1 MATSE
6 NTTKKPMKKGGEE
19 MTKEEI
25 RKILNKK
32 KWTGVEVGRVFF
44 NSAMLAMIP
53 DSDRDMIVPVSKID
67 EMARTLTKRAFS
79 NYKTY
84 LMIYSWVKEAIHEA
98 RQKVLYAKLRS
109 EELLPPLYDGEAAA
123 IMGKAME
130 TVPVIMT
137 ETQYQADR
145 NRRIADIISKAN
157 SVKYS
162 PGELLLMG
170 IEYYLDTKAGQE
182 SQRQTFNKKGLE
194 EIAAFNKEYS
204 SLKAMGVDVM
214 DGNIIGLPEAVSE
227 AITRIENKYPY
238 IVEGVRNRLIDRF
251 PEIGDLTT
259 DEEWNT
265 PSYTG
270 YDLIRANYMTASNLL
285 DDSRLFLDNYR
296 ATKNGIAVL
305 KPALNAANVDEEG
318 RYTSNYWTIQKIL
331 KALSISYYSR
341 EEGGKD
347 LYETM
352 KSVRKGFSEALYW
365 LDGYNNTLDM
375 IAKIY
380 KIPKISIM
388 KVHYKEVIDRANLY
402 NYHVKNL
409 ESLLQECAET
419 SDIEKSEKKKNLDT
433 LHDVFSL
440 VSNDEVVVSEEKIN
454 SIWLMLKDPETFEH
468 SYKIMA
474 YAGDPKQ
481 S

>member
-1 MATSE
+1 M
-6 NTTKKPMKKGGEE
+6 NTEGTNNKPLKKGGEE

-25 RKILNKK
+25 KRILGKK

-44 NSAMLAMIP
+44 NSAMLAMLP
-53 DSDRDMIVPVSKID
+53 GSDREMIVPVSKIE
-67 EMARTLTKRAFS
+67 EMTRTLTKRAFD

-84 LMIYSWVKEAIHEA
+84 VMIYSWVKETIHEA

-137 ETQYQADR
+137 KTQYQADR
-145 NRRIADIISKAN
+145 NRRIADVLDRAK

-170 IEYYLDTKAGQE
+170 IEYYLDSKAGKE
-182 SQRQTFNKKGLE
+182 SQRQTFNEKGLE

-204 SLKAMGVDVM
+204 SLKDMGVDVV
-214 DGNIIGLPEAVSE
+214 DGDIIGLPKEVSK
-227 AITRIENKYPY
+227 AISRIENKYPY
-238 IVEGVRNRLIDRF
+238 IVDGVRNRLIDRF
-251 PEIGDLTT
+251 PEIGNLTT

-265 PSYTG
+265 KSYTG
-270 YDLIRANYMTASNLL
+270 YDLIRANYMAANGLL
-285 DDSRLFLDNYR
+285 ADSRLFLDNYR
-296 ATKNGIAVL
+296 ATKNGIAIL
-305 KPALNAANVDEEG
+305 KPAMNAANIDEEG
-318 RYTSNYWTIQKIL
+318 RYTSNYWAIQKIL
-331 KALSISYYSR
+331 KALSISYFSR

-380 KIPKISIM
+380 KVPKISIM

-419 SDIEKSEKKKNLDT
+419 SDFEKSEKEKNLGT
-433 LHDVFSL
+433 LHDVFTL
-440 VSNDEVVVSEEKIN
+440 ISNDEVVVSDEKLDK
-454 SIWLMLKDPETFEH
+454 IWLMLKDPETFEH
-468 SYKIMA
+468 NYKIMA